1 MKLRLVFQAILIF
14 SILTIIGIFYYKFFQ
29 NQENIAFIDEKNE
42 LKEDILEN
50 EISSQLVNIEYNS
63 IDSNGNTFYINAKKA
78 TVILQDQMENKVNLD
93 GVVSIINLKNKGF
106 INVYSKKAI
115 YDKVTNDTKFFNDVR
130 IEYLDNIILSE
141 NLDILF
147 SEKKSKIYNN
157 VNVKN
162 ANLNLTT
169 DNILID
175 MLTGDLKLKMNNN
188 SEKIK
193 LITKNELIN

>member
-29 NQENIAFIDEKNE
+29 NQENIALIDEKNE

-147 SEKKSKIYNN
+147 SEE
-157 VNVKN
+157 
-162 ANLNLTT
+162 
-169 DNILID
+169 
-175 MLTGDLKLKMNNN
+175 KLP
-188 SEKIK
+188 SIK
-193 LITKNELIN
+193 ASYR

>member
-1 MKLRLVFQAILIF
+1 MKLRLVFQAILIL
-14 SILTIIGIFYYKFFQ
+14 SILTIIATFYYKFFQ
-29 NQENIAFIDEKNE
+29 NQENIVLIDDKTETE
-42 LKEDILEN
+42 EEVLEN

-63 IDSNGNTFYINAKKA
+63 IDSNGNTFYINAEKA
-78 TVILQDQMENKVNLD
+78 TVILQDQMDNKVKLD
-93 GVVSIINLKNKGF
+93 GVVSIINLKDKGF
-106 INVYSKKAI
+106 INIYSKNAI
-115 YDKVTNDTKFFNDVR
+115 YDKVTNDTKFFNEVR
-130 IEYLDNIILSE
+130 IEYLENIILSG
-141 NLDILF
+141 NLDVVF

-162 ANLNLTT
+162 TNLNLTT

-175 MLTGDLKLKMNNN
+175 MLTGDIKLKMNNN

>member
-29 NQENIAFIDEKNE
+29 NQENIALIDEKNE

-78 TVILQDQMENKVNLD
+78 TVIAQDQMENKVNLD

>member
-14 SILTIIGIFYYKFFQ
+14 SILTIIAIFYYKFFQ
-29 NQENIAFIDEKNE
+29 NQENIVLIDDKNE

-106 INVYSKKAI
+106 INVYSKNAI

-141 NLDILF
+141 NLDVVF

-175 MLTGDLKLKMNNN
+175 MLTGDIKLKMNNN

>member
-78 TVILQDQMENKVNLD
+78 TVIAQDQMENKVNLD

>member
-1 MKLRLVFQAILIF
+1 MRLRLVFQAILIL
-14 SILTIIGIFYYKFFQ
+14 SILTILGIFYYKFFQ
-29 NQENIAFIDEKNE
+29 NQENIALIDEKNE
-42 LKEDILEN
+42 LEEDILEN

-115 YDKVTNDTKFFNDVR
+115 YDKVTNDTKLFNDVR

-147 SEKKSKIYNN
+147 SQKKSKIYNN

-175 MLTGDLKLKMNNN
+175 MLTGDLKLNMNNN

>member
-1 MKLRLVFQAILIF
+1 M
-14 SILTIIGIFYYKFFQ
+14 
-29 NQENIAFIDEKNE
+29 IDEKNE

-130 IEYLDNIILSE
+130 IEYLDNIKLSE

>member
-29 NQENIAFIDEKNE
+29 NQENIALIDEKNE